1 MQTDQPEPPP
11 HDAPQSK
18 SKLSLI
24 RNTLKSSIPLIQNT
38 LTRLATWVRT
48 PKHLRVILIVV
59 GVLIVLAIVRGIFFP
74 RPPDLK
80 RMRSDAAAAQRDVVG
95 VKVFKVGRFNFEDS
109 LKALGTIKGLVEF
122 KLSFEIP
129 GVVSAIN
136 YREGEYYEEGALLI
150 SLKQD
155 DILLRLQRS
164 QAQDQKALAAL
175 KITQDK
181 LEEHQKL
188 FKMGAIPKSTLDRAA
203 LEMDQA
209 RFEHES
215 AELETK
221 ANESILEKSNLY
233 APTAGTIGELNI
245 EEGEAVTQNTLV
257 GSHVRTDRVL
267 ATFGITERDI
277 NKVSLGQKANVF
289 VDAYPER
296 TFEGIVENV
305 APVII
310 GTSRTADVRVRI
322 ENPEGILLPGMF
334 ARIKILLY
342 QKRNTLVV
350 PTDALLGKEN
360 EQHVFVVDPE
370 EKGVTQTPVVVG
382 YSGVDYVQ
390 IDSGINEGDLVV
402 VSGMDRLK
410 EDSKVRIL
418 ETQEA
423 EL

>member
-1 MQTDQPEPPP
+1 MEIEPPDQEQP
-11 HDAPQSK
+11 KP
-18 SKLSLI
+18 
-24 RNTLKSSIPLIQNT
+24 SSSE
-38 LTRLATWVRT
+38 T
-48 PKHLRVILIVV
+48 PKGKFLQNAFIRVQDFLFDPANFKKLIIGVV
-59 GVLIVLAIVRGIFFP
+59 VLISIFVVRRIFFP
-74 RPPDLK
+74 PSPDLSK
-80 RMRSDAAAAQRDVVG
+80 TKSAEESEKSDLVP

-109 LKALGTIKGLVEF
+109 LNALGTIKGLVEF

-382 YSGVDYVQ
+382 YSRVDYVQ